1 MKDNYNEL
9 LKLYMQNAPSHKKL
23 KRDIVNAAIINKQD
37 SNELSCTIR
46 LLKLA
51 IFSTQ
56 GRRKYYYRYFKS
68 DIRSKAIEI
77 VYKMLYSSPLQFEKG
92 EIQAYLFLLS
102 CNNSGG
108 YLTNG
113 MGYK

>member
-9 LKLYMQNAPSHKKL
+9 LNLYMQNAPAHKKL
-23 KRDIVNAAIINKQD
+23 KRDILNVSIINKHD
-37 SNELSCTIR
+37 SDELSCAIR

-77 VYKMLYSSPLQFEKG
+77 VRKMLYSSSLRFET
-92 EIQAYLFLLS
+92 EELQAYILLLS
-102 CNNSGG
+102 CAN
-108 YLTNG
+108 
-113 MGYK
+113 KKKEVCD

>member
-1 MKDNYNEL
+1 MKDNYEEL
-9 LKLYMQNAPSHKKL
+9 LNLYMQNAPSHKKL
-23 KRDIVNAAIINKQD
+23 KRDIVNIAIINKQD
-37 SNELSCTIR
+37 SDELSCAIR

-77 VYKMLYSSPLQFEKG
+77 VHKMLYSTPFRFETG
-92 EIQAYLFLLS
+92 ELEAYIFLLS
-102 CNNSGG
+102 CANKKGDIFD
-108 YLTNG
+108 
-113 MGYK
+113 